1 MNSAALVV
9 LAAAAT
15 ALGGCEDM
23 IDITGSIAAP
33 AKAIT
38 TRDADLRADA
48 DEWGKRYD
56 GDPGEKSA
64 SINYARALRALAR
77 YTEAAA
83 VMQTAAVRSP
93 HDFEVLGAYG
103 KALADS
109 GQLEQ
114 AKEVLAHAD
123 TPDRPHPTIMSVQGA
138 VDDELGDHEGA
149 RNFYRAALKI
159 APGDPAV
166 LNNLGLSY
174 VLTKQLPQAEAALRE
189 ANASPQ
195 ADARERDNLALVLA
209 LEGKFAKAHVVSRTD
224 MPAEAAAAD
233 APAIRRIIELS
244 TESSSTGPTKTLAYT
259 SE

>member
-1 MNSAALVV
+1 MSSAALVV

-15 ALGGCEDM
+15 SLGGCEDM

-33 AKAIT
+33 AKAMPT
-38 TRDADLRADA
+38 SDADLRADA

-56 GDPGEKSA
+56 SDPGEKSA
-64 SINYARALRALAR
+64 SINYARALRALTR
-77 YTEAAA
+77 YSEAAA

-93 HDFEVLGAYG
+93 NDFEVLGAYG

-109 GQLEQ
+109 GQLVQ
-114 AKEVLAHAD
+114 AKEVLAHAY
-123 TPDRPHPTIMSVQGA
+123 TPDRPDPTIMSVQGA
-138 VDDELGDHEGA
+138 VDDELGDHEAA

-159 APGDPAV
+159 APGDPAI

-189 ANASPQ
+189 ANASPR

-209 LEGKFAKAHVVSRTD
+209 LEGKFAKAQEVSRTD

-233 APAIRRIIELS
+233 ARAIRRTLEQS
-244 TESSSTGPTKTLAYT
+244 TESSSTEPTKPLADT